1 MKRSGRLIRSIF
13 FVALFSGALAAV
25 IAPFAPAAAQTADHQ
40 AEHGLLTRAEATD
53 YVETS
58 RYDDVI
64 SFVRHIA
71 TASDR
76 AHLTHFG
83 YSFEGRALPLVV
95 LGDVADAS
103 PEAVRASGKIRVYIQ
118 ANIHAGEVC
127 GKEAAQIFIRNFVHG
142 EYPAWSDSV
151 VVLVAPIYNADGNER
166 INLYNRRRQNGP
178 IGGMGQRANAQDLD
192 LNRDHMK
199 LESPEARSL
208 ARLLTEYDPHV
219 SVDLHTTNGS
229 NHAYRVTYSSP
240 LNPNTHPAITEIL
253 KGDGGLLPFMTEQVK
268 AKHGYDFF
276 YYGGPRRGPEGRGW
290 YTYDH
295 RPRFGTGYIGLRNRL
310 GILSEAYSYSTF
322 QERIM
327 ASLALIEETV
337 DYSYRNATRIR
348 EVTDLADRE
357 SIVGSELSL
366 RAVPERSAEQ
376 VEILMG
382 EVEQIRNPYTGQMM
396 LQRLDV
402 VHPEM
407 MYEYGT
413 FSSTEDEVAPAVYF
427 VPADLRPA
435 IDRLTAHGVR
445 MGELS
450 SESTIEVQE
459 FAIDSVQTGE
469 TGWQRMQTTTLFG
482 HYETVTRTLPAGTV
496 TVDMSQPLAR
506 LVFYLLEPR
515 SDDGLVNWNLM
526 EGALGESAYPIVRS
540 MTPVSAL

>member
-1 MKRSGRLIRSIF
+1 
-13 FVALFSGALAAV
+13 
-25 IAPFAPAAAQTADHQ
+25 
-40 AEHGLLTRAEATD
+40 
-53 YVETS
+53 
-58 RYDDVI
+58 
-64 SFVRHIA
+64 
-71 TASDR
+71 
-76 AHLTHFG
+76 
-83 YSFEGRALPLVV
+83 
-95 LGDVADAS
+95 
-103 PEAVRASGKIRVYIQ
+103 
-118 ANIHAGEVC
+118 VC
-127 GKEAAQIFIRNFVHG
+127 GKEAAQIFIRNFVHN
-142 EYPAWSDSV
+142 EYPAWGDSV

-208 ARLLTEYDPHV
+208 AKLLTEYDPHV

-253 KGDGGLLPFMTEQVK
+253 KGEGGLLPFMTEQVK

-276 YYGGPRRGPEGRGW
+276 YYGGLRRGAEGRGW

-295 RPRFGTGYIGLRNRL
+295 RPRFGTGYVGLRNRL
-310 GILSEAYSYSTF
+310 AILSEAYSYSTF
-322 QERIM
+322 EERIKS
-327 ASLALIEETV
+327 SLALIEETV
-337 DYSYRNATRIR
+337 EYSYRNATRVR
-348 EVTDLADRE
+348 EVTDRADRE
-357 SIVGSELSL
+357 SIVGTQLSL

-382 EVEQIRNPYTGQMM
+382 EVEQITNPYTGQIM

-450 SESTIEVQE
+450 SESTMEVQE

-469 TGWQRMQTTTLFG
+469 TGWQRMRTTTLFG

-515 SDDGLVNWNLM
+515 SDDGLVTWNLL
-526 EGALGESAYPIVRS
+526 EGALGEGAYPIVRS
-540 MTPVSAL
+540 MTTVRAP